1 MKNIIKRCLDRSY
14 QKPGSFNFNQFSILQ
29 QITSEEFFSREDK
42 DSRLRLAT
50 FSFKC
55 YTCSFKGS
63 YSSKTVCCCGTTLR
77 RKGLSQ

>member
-55 YTCSFKGS
+55 YTCSFIVIVQKLFAVVEQHCEG
-63 YSSKTVCCCGTTLR
+63 KV
-77 RKGLSQ
+77 